1 MTRTF
6 AIVVGVVFLVAGVLG
21 FIPGITVNHVLGS
34 MPGMTGG
41 REYLLGIFA
50 VDTVHNLINLIIGA
64 LGIAAYFWDRTRLYC
79 QAAGIVLLVIG
90 ILGFIPA
97 LVFGNEMLLGLFH
110 VNLADNVLYV
120 VVGLVGAYF
129 GFAPR
134 YSGGQVSP
142 TH

>member
-1 MTRTF
+1 MTRAFTL
-6 AIVVGVVFLVAGVLG
+6 VVGIVFLVAGVLG
-21 FIPGITVNHVLGS
+21 FIPGIAVHHVLGFI
-34 MPGMTGG
+34 PGNTGG
-41 REYLLGIFA
+41 HEYLLGIFA
-50 VDTVHNLINLIIGA
+50 VDTVHNLINLAIGA
-64 LGIAAYFWDRTRLYC
+64 LGIAAYYWDRTRLYC
-79 QAAGIVLLVIG
+79 QGLGIVCLLIG

-97 LVFGNEMLLGLFH
+97 LLFGDEMLLGLFH

-120 VVGLVGAYF
+120 VVGAVAAYL

>member
-6 AIVVGVVFLVAGVLG
+6 ALVVGIVFLVAGVLG
-21 FIPGITVNHVLGS
+21 FIPGITVDH
-34 MPGMTGG
+34 
-41 REYLLGIFA
+41 EYLLGIFA
-50 VDTVHNLINLIIGA
+50 VDTVHNLINLAIGA
-64 LGIAAYFWDRTRLYC
+64 LGIAAYYWDRTRLYC
-79 QAAGIVLLVIG
+79 QGLGIVCLLIG

-97 LVFGNEMLLGLFH
+97 LLFGDEMLLGLFH

-120 VVGLVGAYF
+120 VVGAVAAYL

>member
-6 AIVVGVVFLVAGVLG
+6 ALVAGIVFLVAGVLE
-21 FIPGITVNHVLGS
+21 FMPGII
-34 MPGMTGG
+34 GG
-41 REYLLGIFA
+41 HEYLLGIFA
-50 VDTVHNLINLIIGA
+50 VDTVHNLINLVIGV
-64 LGIAAYFWDRTRLYC
+64 LGIVAYYWARTRLYC
-79 QAAGIVLLVIG
+79 QGLGIVCLLIG

-97 LVFGNEMLLGLFH
+97 LLFGNGMLLGLFH

-120 VVGLVGAYF
+120 VVGAVAAYL

-134 YSGGQVSP
+134 YSGEQVSP